1 MAVKSM
7 NIATINPKVGIFWL
21 IPANKLTV
29 KGSQNVSILLYFAQD
44 ITTAEHLENFYS
56 STSDH
61 YLLWNTIQKKYP
73 NLRNTPYEKYPRGR
87 VTFVADDDIHT
98 GTFKLMADYKIFSH
112 PKYLTKLKRIYN
124 ITNPY
129 DVDLLC
135 DLHYRT
141 K

>member
-1 MAVKSM
+1 MAVQSIDTTT
-7 NIATINPKVGIFWL
+7 NTPKVGIFWF
-21 IPANKLTV
+21 IPAHKLPV
-29 KGSQNVSILLYFAQD
+29 KNSPNENILLYFAQD

-61 YLLWNTIQKKYP
+61 YLLWNTVQKKYP

-124 ITNPY
+124 ITNLY
-129 DVDLLC
+129 DVDLLR